1 MAIRRY
7 DVIVSNIMV
16 RSLPSTAATPV
27 GVAKKGEILEGEP
40 REGWLLL
47 LSGKVCQAVFG
58 GRDRDTD
65 DDAEAETDEEYHDDD
80 DDDDDNDDEDEDED
94 EDGDGDEDEVGG
106 GCCC

>member
-47 LSGKVCQAVFG
+47 LSGKVCQAFG
-58 GRDRDTD
+58 GRWMDRDTD
-65 DDAEAETDEEYHDDD
+65 DDAEAETDEEYDDDVEDD
-80 DDDDDNDDEDEDED
+80 DDDDDNDDEDEDE
-94 EDGDGDEDEVGG
+94 GGGG
-106 GCCC
+106 GCCCC